1 MPPDPSVSSD
11 VPDTV
16 LMQQVRQGHQPALM
30 QLYARYGNAVYSLA
44 LHVLHDGGLAE
55 EVTQDTFLK
64 VWQQAD
70 RWDPAKG
77 KFSSWLLTVA
87 RHTAIDRYRKVQR
100 RPVAGTP
107 LENIEATRGERAI
120 VDTQRWVDGQ
130 LLGRLLQQLPP
141 EQATLIQLAFFQG
154 MSHSELA
161 ESLDLPLGTVKTR
174 LRLGL
179 QKLKGLWQEADG
191 DRGKPNQTDG

>member
-1 MPPDPSVSSD
+1 MPLDSPVGSD
-11 VPDTV
+11 IPDTE
-16 LMQQVRQGHQPALM
+16 LMQQVRQRHQPALM

-44 LHVLHDGGLAE
+44 LHVLRDGGLAE

-70 RWDPAKG
+70 RWDENKG

-107 LENIEATRGERAI
+107 LESIEATLGERAV
-120 VDTQRWVDGQ
+120 VDTQRWADGQ

-161 ESLDLPLGTVKTR
+161 ESLNLPLGTVKTR

-191 DRGKPNQTDG
+191 TDGR